1 MLKLNKK
8 VEYGLMA
15 LLHMDGL
22 ELSSVREIADA
33 HNIPGAVLGKV
44 MQMLAHKDLI
54 ESTLGAHGGYR
65 LKRPL
70 EEMNLM
76 QVHEAIEGPVHL
88 TCCQEGEQH
97 CDQFSLCSIKGPM
110 RQVQVKLLQ
119 FISDLMLSD
128 FREDPKAGLT
138 QPVEPCAPAGVS
150 Q

>member
-15 LLHMDGL
+15 LLHMDGR

-44 MQMLAHKDLI
+44 MQMLAHQDVI

-70 EEMNLM
+70 EEINLL

-88 TCCQEGEQH
+88 TCCQEGDHH

-110 RQVQVKLLQ
+110 RQVQGKLLQ
-119 FISDLMLSD
+119 FITDLMLSD
-128 FREDPKAGLT
+128 FREDQKARCT
-138 QPVEPCAPAGVS
+138 RPMEPGAPAGVS
-150 Q
+150 V